1 MKFLE
6 RLKKPSPY
14 VRNLRTEFL
23 TKLFFFR
30 KLSVEGSLALVH
42 DQIEIL
48 ERAKKR
54 LVEWQKEDKG
64 SYKRMVFSFK
74 TATLNGWLDWLEK
87 EAAAFAKGIPDI
99 QEAVYVK

>member
-14 VRNLRTEFL
+14 IR
-23 TKLFFFR
+23 
-30 KLSVEGSLALVH
+30 
-42 DQIEIL
+42 
-48 ERAKKR
+48 
-54 LVEWQKEDKG
+54 
-64 SYKRMVFSFK
+64 FK